1 MLFLY
6 MVFCHCVADFI
17 LQTKFI
23 ARAKSR
29 EYWKNN
35 KNTKSEYEFI
45 SVLIIHS
52 FMWAIFIH
60 LPIIL
65 LLQYNE
71 TILFSSIIINT
82 IFHCIIDHLKCN
94 MHLIDLN
101 QDQTF
106 HLMQI
111 ASTCLLFLI

>member
-6 MVFCHCVADFI
+6 MLFCHCIADFI

-23 ARAKSR
+23 ARAKSI

-35 KNTKSEYEFI
+35 KNAKSKYEFI
-45 SVLIIHS
+45 SVLIVHS
-52 FMWAIFIH
+52 FMWALCIH
-60 LPIIL
+60 FPIIL

-71 TILFSSIIINT
+71 TMLFSSIIINT
-82 IFHCIIDHLKCN
+82 IFHFIIDHLKCN

-106 HLMQI
+106 HLIQI
-111 ASTCLLFLI
+111 ALTRLMFF